1 MNGQATAMRTCTDCG
16 YEVMPEDHFCTNC
29 GARQDPAEAQVRRET
44 ESGSATAAALDG
56 QPAADFD
63 GPAAGPETAHANLR
77 AQPQLQA
84 AQEAQGPP
92 PTLRLQ
98 AVQTAQGVQSQP
110 VPDSAQEHYAPSQ
123 QLPGQYAPGQLALPD
138 GPVATQAVVNAAS
151 GVPASA
157 GLGGRQAAAVCP
169 NCGQVWTGSQSC
181 AFCGQVWGLPC
192 GILLSS
198 AGRRFGGFLL
208 EGVLI
213 VCTLGIGWIIWSLIV
228 WAQGLTP
235 AKQVL
240 GMRVVRLDQ
249 RIYAGW
255 GKMFLREFIGKGIVW
270 LIGTFILLI
279 GQVVAD
285 CWLLWDKDKQELWD
299 KMAGTVVVNDPGK
312 RLAPSAQAA

>member
-235 AKQVL
+235 AKQGVHS
-240 GMRVVRLDQ
+240 RVVRD
-249 RIYAGW
+249 RAS
-255 GKMFLREFIGKGIVW
+255 
-270 LIGTFILLI
+270 
-279 GQVVAD
+279 GQ
-285 CWLLWDKDKQELWD
+285 CGEW
-299 KMAGTVVVNDPGK
+299 
-312 RLAPSAQAA
+312 R